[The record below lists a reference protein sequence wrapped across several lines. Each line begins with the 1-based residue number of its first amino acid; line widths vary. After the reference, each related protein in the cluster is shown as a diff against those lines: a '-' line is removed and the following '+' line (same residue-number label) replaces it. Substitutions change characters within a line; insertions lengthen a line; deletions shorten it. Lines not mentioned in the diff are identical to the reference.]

1 MASHSPARAS
11 GLRLSL
17 HRWLPCAVL
26 AAFIVLPAHALLTD
40 NAFVLALMSRIV
52 VLGIAAVALN
62 LVLGYGGMVS
72 FGHAL
77 FLGLGVY
84 SAAIP
89 TFHGLENGLLHL
101 LIAMVACGLTGLAT
115 GAVALRTQGI
125 AFIMIT
131 LAFAQMFYFVFVSLS
146 PYGGDDG
153 LRLAAGSTLFGIRL
167 TQPGWL
173 YATAL
178 LVLCAGLYG
187 THRLAASRFG
197 MVLRGARINEQRMRA
212 LGFPTFRYR
221 LAAYVISAM
230 LCGVAGVLFA
240 NLTQFAAPSY
250 MSWAMSGELIVM
262 VVLGGMGSVL
272 GPLYGAAAML
282 LTEEV
287 LKAITDH
294 WMILFGPA
302 IVAVAVASRRGIA
315 GLLADAAASASSAP
329 AASAPGTSPAPPASS
344 ATASTATKAAAPR
357 NTRPTPGAP
366 GGGSLP
372 PPGPRHVSGAPT
384 RPGSAAPAP
393 ASRLSVHRLAK
404 RYGGLLAT
412 DDVDLEL
419 ETGRIHAVIG
429 PNGAGKS
436 TLIGQLSGEIAPD
449 SGRIQLDDRDITRLP
464 VHQRSLLG
472 LMRSYQITSIFAEFT
487 ALENA
492 MLAVQARQGHSF
504 RFWRAVSRQA
514 SLRDPALAA
523 LAEAG
528 LSAQADAHAGTL
540 AHGQQR
546 QLELAM
552 VLAGAPRVL
561 LLDEPMAGM
570 SQAESQQMTE
580 VLSRLRSR
588 YALLLVEHDMEAV
601 FSLADQVSVLVYGRC
616 IATGSPEHIR
626 ASAEVRKAYLGEEA

>member
-1 MASHSPARAS
+1 MAANSATRAPSPRFSTA
-11 GLRLSL
+11 
-17 HRWLPCAVL
+17 RWLPAAIV
-26 AAFIVLPAHALLTD
+26 AAFIVLPIYALLSD
-40 NAFVLALMSRIV
+40 NAFMLAILSRIV

-89 TFHGLENGLLHL
+89 AVHGIESGMAHL
-101 LIAMVACGLTGLAT
+101 LIALIVCGITGLAT

-131 LAFAQMFYFVFVSLS
+131 LAFAQMFFFVFVSLS

-153 LRLAAGSTLFGIRL
+153 LRLATGSRLLGTPL

-178 LVLCAGLYG
+178 FVLLAALYG
-187 THRLAASRFG
+187 THRLVGSRFG
-197 MVLRGARINEQRMRA
+197 MVLRGGRINERRMRA

-221 LAAYVISAM
+221 LAAYVLSAM
-230 LCGVAGVLFA
+230 LCGVAGVFYA

-287 LKAITDH
+287 LKSLTDH
-294 WMILFGPA
+294 WMIIFGPA

-315 GLLADAAASASSAP
+315 GLLAAHTPVQSGAASAIPSATPSSVTSRSSEDDQPGCQPHRVPATAP
-329 AASAPGTSPAPPASS
+329 AASEAQPA
-344 ATASTATKAAAPR
+344 
-357 NTRPTPGAP
+357 
-366 GGGSLP
+366 
-372 PPGPRHVSGAPT
+372 
-384 RPGSAAPAP
+384 
-393 ASRLSVHRLAK
+393 RLSVSKLVK

-412 DDVDLEL
+412 DNVDLEL

-436 TLIGQLSGEIAPD
+436 TLIGQLAGEIDPD
-449 SGRIQLDDRDITRLP
+449 SGSIHLDGRDITQLP
-464 VHQRSLLG
+464 VHTRSLLG
-472 LMRSYQITSIFAEFT
+472 LLRSYQITSVLPEFT
-487 ALENA
+487 ALENV

-504 RFWRAVSRQA
+504 RFWRPVSAQDR
-514 SLRDPALAA
+514 LRGPALAA
-523 LAEAG
+523 LDEAG
-528 LSAQADAHAGTL
+528 LLDHASTPAGTL

-552 VLAGAPRVL
+552 VLAGQPRIL

-570 SQAESQQMTE
+570 SQAESQQMTQ
-580 VLSRLRSR
+580 VLARLRSR
-588 YALLLVEHDMEAV
+588 YAVLLVEHDMDAV
-601 FSLADQVSVLVYGRC
+601 FSLADEVSVLVYGRC
-616 IATGSPEHIR
+616 IATGTPQEIR
-626 ASAEVRKAYLGEEA
+626 QSAEVQKAYLGDEA